1 MKISAR
7 NASHVAKSK
16 TPSIRKRRYFSTLLD
31 LTRGERHKQ
40 EIQAEAW
47 SGAANVFGSI
57 VSVAENQVISSCQV
71 CSIDSIPVRKEEPD
85 MGALARQISRAAT
98 VSQFAGNPHKII
110 VSFNGSILKGVTCIV
125 SLYGRSVRCKLRS
138 DSAIAR
144 QYLGKGRQIIASRLE
159 AKGLELDDYE
169 VSK

>member
-7 NASHVAKSK
+7 DASQVAKNK
-16 TPSIRKRRYFSTLLD
+16 LPSIKKRRHFPV
-31 LTRGERHKQ
+31 LTNPTRSKRQEQ
-40 EIQAEAW
+40 EIRAAAW

-57 VSVAENQVISSCQV
+57 VSAAENQVNSSCQV
-71 CSIDSIPVRKEEPD
+71 TSIDSIPVKKEEPD
-85 MGALARQISRAAT
+85 MNTLARQISRAAT

-110 VSFNGSILKGVTCIV
+110 VSFNGSILMGVTCIV
-125 SLYGRSVRCKLRS
+125 SLHGRSVQCRLRS

-159 AKGLELDDYE
+159 ANGLELDGYE
-169 VSK
+169 VSR